1 MCVQQI
7 WGRAQCAIRA
17 RYISYSLSYP
27 FRYNNFIISLSGFPF
42 LSTNNFFPDSKLF
55 TTHIHVGIVDGVASV
70 SISTIVIIV
79 AVVTISTAT
88 AADAAYAAVVNIVV
102 VNTFF
107 SAILFASNPL
117 AFLFPFAFTLNGFLL
132 FVCFG
137 MFHIKTLHL
146 K

>member
-1 MCVQQI
+1 MQFA
-7 WGRAQCAIRA
+7 RAIFHT
-17 RYISYSLSYP
+17 LYP
-27 FRYNNFIISLSGFPF
+27 IHSDTIILLFLCPVFHSFRLTI
-42 LSTNNFFPDSKLF
+42 FFPDSKLF

-79 AVVTISTAT
+79 AVVTISTAI
-88 AADAAYAAVVNIVV
+88 AADAAYAAVVNVVVV

>member
-1 MCVQQI
+1 MRFA
-7 WGRAQCAIRA
+7 RAIFHT
-17 RYISYSLSYP
+17 LYP
-27 FRYNNFIISLSGFPF
+27 IHSDTIILLFLCPVFHSFRLTI
-42 LSTNNFFPDSKLF
+42 FFPDSKLF

-88 AADAAYAAVVNIVV
+88 AADAAAVVNVVVVV